1 LGTISR
7 GQKRDMFNLF
17 KKKQSSGVFIPD
29 GNDFK
34 EVADKI
40 EDASLNGISIHLGY
54 HPDQL
59 HFYYG
64 QFNMEFDI
72 HQVAFEFLTDNV
84 AFVLTKKTVDKVDK
98 KKLQYF
104 LKDFKTSEEFDS
116 VTIRD
121 TLQSGVENKSLKK
134 DFLTKVLGLEKDES
148 DGGVLFSD
156 RIGMYLYFSNGY
168 LTDFQSADGLNEW
181 TKYLRELNETLF
193 NSYVKVAQ
201 KYWGDNR
208 KMVENEINIQGQ
220 SLASTPHALKNEF
233 VDRHR
238 VEFGTINFFMLLV
251 CHYNQDINEDTFK
264 LINHE
269 RYKQL
274 DSDGDVIKKYRYNDF
289 ILSFSDSGQLI
300 EIVK

>member
-1 LGTISR
+1 
-7 GQKRDMFNLF
+7 MFNLF

-29 GNDFK
+29 GNEFR
-34 EVADKI
+34 EVTDKI

-59 HFYYG
+59 RFYFG
-64 QFNMEFDI
+64 QFNMEYEI
-72 HQVAFEFLTDNV
+72 QQVAFEFLTDNI
-84 AFVLTKKTVDKVDK
+84 AFVLTKTTVDKVDK

-104 LKDFKTSEEFDS
+104 LKDFKVTEEFDS

-121 TLQSGVENKSLKK
+121 TLQSGIENKSLKK
-134 DFLTKVLGLEKDES
+134 DFLTKVLDLEIDES
-148 DGGVLFSD
+148 DGGVIYSEK
-156 RIGMYLYFSNGY
+156 IGMYLYFSNGH

-193 NSYVKVAQ
+193 SSYVKVAQ

-220 SLASTPHALKNEF
+220 SLMSTPNALKNEF

-238 VEFGTINFFMLLV
+238 AEFGTINFFMLLV
-251 CHYNQDINEDTFK
+251 CHYNQDVNEDTFK
-264 LINHE
+264 MINHG

-274 DSDGDVIKKYRYNDF
+274 DNSGDVIKKYKYNDF
-289 ILSFSDSGQLI
+289 ILSFSDSGELI
-300 EIVK
+300 EIEK